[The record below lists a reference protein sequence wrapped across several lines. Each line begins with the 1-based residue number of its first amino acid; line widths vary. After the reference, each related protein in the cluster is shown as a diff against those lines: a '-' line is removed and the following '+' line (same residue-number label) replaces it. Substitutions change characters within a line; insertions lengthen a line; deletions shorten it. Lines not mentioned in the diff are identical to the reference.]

1 MCKIRNQT
9 MNDDNDIIQFIAE
22 KLDSYPEI
30 LYHNDTKDQISI
42 FTNYT
47 NGFDIVLHSN
57 ELESILYLDDCRLRF
72 AHTDHDIT
80 TLIQLIFYALTGKI
94 KLEIFF
100 KNNKPYKFNLRAQND
115 HGDWYIYKTMKSI
128 FYKFWQKTST
138 KHLQNKFPAKFL

>member
-1 MCKIRNQT
+1 

-22 KLDSYPEI
+22 KLDLYPEI
-30 LYHNDTKDQISI
+30 RYNNDTKDQISI

-47 NGFDIVLHSN
+47 NGFDIVLHSD
-57 ELESILYLDDCRLRF
+57 ELESILYLDGLHLKF

-80 TLIQLIFYALTGKI
+80 RLIHLTFYALTGKV

-100 KNNKPYKFNLRAQND
+100 KNDRPYKFNLQALND
-115 HGDWYIYKTMKSI
+115 NGDWYVYKTMKSI

-138 KHLQNKFPAKFL
+138 KHLQNQFSAEFLHSIK